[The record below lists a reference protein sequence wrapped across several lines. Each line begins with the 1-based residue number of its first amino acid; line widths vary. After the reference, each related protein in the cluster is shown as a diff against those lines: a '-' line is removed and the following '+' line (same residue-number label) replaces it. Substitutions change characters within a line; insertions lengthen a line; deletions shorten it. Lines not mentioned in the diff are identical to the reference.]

1 MPLEKMSTILQ
12 EVDRQNTAVIAFDC
26 MHYESIAWL
35 IKAGEALGVPV
46 MVMLYPSMSKFI
58 PLETFAAIAKSEAAK
73 ASIPVGLHLD
83 HCEDFDMIMHAMKA
97 GFTSVMIDGSKRPFA
112 ENVKVTREIVKI
124 GHALGVDVEAEL
136 GRVGTASDRKDF
148 QDQDIYTTAAE
159 AADFIDQTRADALA
173 IAIGS
178 AHGFYVETPKL
189 DLQRL
194 TEINEA
200 TQTPLVLHGGS
211 GIPDEQLRQSFR
223 KGINKLNVGT
233 EYFALFYE
241 TVKDYVNKQETKPGM
256 FPLWDYQHEIVYE
269 YLLKKLALSKP

>member
-12 EVDRQNTAVIAFDC
+12 EVDRQKTAVIAFDC

-46 MVMLYPSMSKFI
+46 MVMLYPSMAKFI
-58 PLETFAAIAKSEAAK
+58 PLETFAAITKSEAAK

-159 AADFIDQTRADALA
+159 AADFIDQTSADALA

-241 TVKDYVNKQETKPGM
+241 TVKNYVNKNETKPGM